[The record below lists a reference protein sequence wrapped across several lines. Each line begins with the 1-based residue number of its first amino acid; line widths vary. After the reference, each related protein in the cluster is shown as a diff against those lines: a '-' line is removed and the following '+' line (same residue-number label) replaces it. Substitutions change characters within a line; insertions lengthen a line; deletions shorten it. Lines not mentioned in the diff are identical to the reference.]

1 MSESLKT
8 LLLFFWREG
17 REEEEEE
24 EEEGP
29 ELSFSATII
38 DEFNR
43 SHLKKISYTLVK
55 SIYILY

>member
-1 MSESLKT
+1 VSESLKT

-43 SHLKKISYTLVK
+43 SHLKKEK
-55 SIYILY
+55 